1 MKVLLERTG
10 LAGGLTMLMGTL
22 VLTSILVVT
31 GMVFMQYREAYTQG
45 TLQQLQSAAAM
56 NTQSFMDW
64 LRVRQD
70 EMRYLARLEEA
81 ADMDPAGLTPLLLAM
96 VANGYYDTIMVV
108 DPRGYGIAGV
118 SHDGQA
124 RTLPAEQVAGF
135 RLDNRSWFTQ
145 VVAGTEVI
153 GKPVHSRF
161 TGYHV
166 SPVAVPIHRDGQVV
180 GVVRG
185 AVRLQSVFE
194 RVRELSSDAD
204 GEIFLVDGADGR
216 PVTPARSIRDI
227 DTPLDTEAVRA
238 IREGGSGVGRYPNS
252 AGADV
257 IGSYT
262 HIPLLGWGLVLEREA
277 GPAFADMRAMLA
289 RLVVIAGLM
298 IVVAMALT
306 LLVVRTVNAII
317 GGEPADVAG
326 AVQRVAGG
334 DLSVPVQ
341 GRTGDSSS
349 LAAGIGAM
357 QVRLREMVGEIVD
370 VSGRLSVAASRLSRV
385 NMDTDEGLRRQT
397 EQVDGAVVAM
407 NQMVATV
414 DEVARNTQ
422 SSAHLA
428 QDTLAQVQAGKTEVG
443 RSMATIE
450 SLAENV
456 NDSAQAMDSLRE
468 DAERIGTVLEVIRDV
483 AEQTNL
489 LALNAAIEAARA
501 GEQGRGFAVVAA
513 EVRTLAS
520 RTEKSTADIQ
530 GMIDRLQ
537 NSARNAAQ
545 VMVVSREQA
554 VRSVDEAARAGESL
568 DRITASVTHISD
580 VIRQIAGATEEQSAT
595 ARDIN
600 GGIQQIHA
608 VSEQTRRCMDETSH
622 AAEDLSALAD
632 QLQGL
637 VRRFRM

>member
-1 MKVLLERTG
+1 MRVLLERTG

-31 GMVFMQYREAYTQG
+31 GMVFMQYREAYIQG
-45 TLQQLQSAAAM
+45 TLQQLQSTASM

-64 LRVRQD
+64 LQVRQD
-70 EMRYLARLEEA
+70 EMRYLASLDEA
-81 ADMDPAGLTPLLLAM
+81 VDMDPVGLTPLLLAM
-96 VANGYYDTIMVV
+96 AANGYYDTIMVV
-108 DPRGYGIAGV
+108 DPRGHGIAGV

-124 RTLPAEQVAGF
+124 RALPADQVAGF
-135 RLDNRSWFTQ
+135 RLDNRPWFIQ
-145 VVAGTEVI
+145 VLAGTEVI
-153 GKPVHSRF
+153 GMPVHSRF

-166 SPVAVPIHRDGQVV
+166 SPVAVPIRRDGQVV

-194 RVRELSSDAD
+194 RVRALSSDTD
-204 GEIFLVDGADGR
+204 GDIFLVDGADGR
-216 PVTPARSIRDI
+216 PVTPARSIQDA
-227 DTPLDTEAVRA
+227 DVPLDTEAARA
-238 IREGGSGVGRYPNS
+238 IREGRSGVGRYPN
-252 AGADV
+252 GVGTEV

-262 HIPLLGWGLVLEREA
+262 HIPLLGWGLILEREA
-277 GPAFADMRAMLA
+277 GPVFADMHAMLV
-289 RLVVIAGLM
+289 RLAVIAGLM
-298 IVVAMALT
+298 IAVSMALT
-306 LLVVRTVNAII
+306 LLVVRTINAII
-317 GGEPADVAG
+317 GGEPVDVAG
-326 AVQRVAGG
+326 AVRRVAGG
-334 DLSVPVQ
+334 DLSVPVR
-341 GRTGDSSS
+341 GRTGGSSS

-370 VSGRLSVAASRLSRV
+370 VSQRLSSAASRLSRV
-385 NMDTDEGLRRQT
+385 NVDTDEGLRQQT

-422 SSAHLA
+422 SAAHLA
-428 QDTLAQVQAGKTEVG
+428 QDALEQVQAGKTEVG
-443 RSMATIE
+443 RSMANIE

-456 NDSAQAMDSLRE
+456 SDSALAMESLRE

-513 EVRTLAS
+513 EVRTLAG

-530 GMIDRLQ
+530 SMIHRLQ

-545 VMVVSREQA
+545 VMVVSRDQA
-554 VRSVDEAARAGESL
+554 VRSVDEAIRAGDSL

-580 VIRQIAGATEEQSAT
+580 VIRQIASAAEEQSAT
-595 ARDIN
+595 ARAIN
-600 GGIQQIHA
+600 GGMQQIHA
-608 VSEQTRRCMDETSH
+608 VSEQTRCCMDETSR
-622 AAEDLSALAD
+622 AAEDLSTLAD

-637 VRRFRM
+637 VLRFRM